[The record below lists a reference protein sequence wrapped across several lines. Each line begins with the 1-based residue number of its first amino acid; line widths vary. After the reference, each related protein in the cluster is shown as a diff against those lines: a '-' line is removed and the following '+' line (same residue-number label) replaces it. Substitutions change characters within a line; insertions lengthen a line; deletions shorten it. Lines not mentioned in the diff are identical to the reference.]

1 MSVANLFSLF
11 DGKDKKIF
19 SSDYLTKLNDKAN
32 ILAKMISVHETDSE
46 NILYKYKNGRLENW
60 KNLDIESQSILK
72 TKTKKVSEKE
82 YFAFPIENQKYIF
95 LEYINPINRYELPIS
110 SNTIIQPGNFV
121 DIGEPLTE
129 GIIDVH
135 DLLHIF
141 FTYHVELDEL
151 REAVIKAL
159 TKFQLLLVNSIQSI
173 YQSQGVNISSKHI
186 EIIVRQ
192 MTSKVLIKESGDTP
206 LIPGELIRLSLIT
219 EIYNALKPIESNFQ
233 LKTPKYEPIL
243 MSTTNSSLN
252 KDGFLSAAGFQET
265 KRMLSKA
272 AVEGSTDWLRGLK
285 ECIIIGRLIPAGSA
299 FLNYKSYL
307 DNIYLFKNKHHN

>member
-1 MSVANLFSLF
+1 MN
-11 DGKDKKIF
+11 
-19 SSDYLTKLNDKAN
+19 T
-32 ILAKMISVHETDSE
+32 IL
-46 NILYKYKNGRLENW
+46 
-60 KNLDIESQSILK
+60 
-72 TKTKKVSEKE
+72 
-82 YFAFPIENQKYIF
+82 
-95 LEYINPINRYELPIS
+95 IS
-110 SNTIIQPGNFV
+110 SSYC
-121 DIGEPLTE
+121 GE
-129 GIIDVH
+129 H
-135 DLLHIF
+135 SN
-141 FTYHVELDEL
+141 
-151 REAVIKAL
+151 K
-159 TKFQLLLVNSIQSI
+159 SIQSI

-219 EIYNALKPIESNFQ
+219 EIYNALKPSESNFQ